1 MTILSTEPR
10 VNSLRRVSEVL
21 AQYPSSVK
29 SPTTTTYYTN
39 GLSATDS
46 MHATPRPAPS
56 DLLSRFIEQ
65 FRELEAY
72 K

>member
-21 AQYPSSVK
+21 PQPPSSVK
-29 SPTTTTYYTN
+29 SPTTYTN
-39 GLSATDS
+39 GLSATTA
-46 MHATPRPAPS
+46 MHAMPRPGSS
-56 DLLSRFIEQ
+56 DLLPRFIEQ

>member
-21 AQYPSSVK
+21 AQHPSSVK
-29 SPTTTTYYTN
+29 SPTTYTN

>member
-1 MTILSTEPR
+1 MTILTTGPR
-10 VNSLRRVSEVL
+10 VDSLRRVSEVL
-21 AQYPSSVK
+21 AQPPSSVK
-29 SPTTTTYYTN
+29 HTN

-56 DLLSRFIEQ
+56 DLLSGFIEQ

>member
-10 VNSLRRVSEVL
+10 VHGLRRVSEVL
-21 AQYPSSVK
+21 TQPPSSVK
-29 SPTTTTYYTN
+29 SPTTYTN
-39 GLSATDS
+39 GLSAAVP
-46 MHATPRPAPS
+46 MHATPRPASS
-56 DLLSRFIEQ
+56 DLLPRFIEQ

>member
-21 AQYPSSVK
+21 TQPPSSVK
-29 SPTTTTYYTN
+29 SPTTFTFTN
-39 GLSATDS
+39 GLSATAP
-46 MHATPRPAPS
+46 MHATPRPGSS
-56 DLLSRFIEQ
+56 DLLPRFIEQ